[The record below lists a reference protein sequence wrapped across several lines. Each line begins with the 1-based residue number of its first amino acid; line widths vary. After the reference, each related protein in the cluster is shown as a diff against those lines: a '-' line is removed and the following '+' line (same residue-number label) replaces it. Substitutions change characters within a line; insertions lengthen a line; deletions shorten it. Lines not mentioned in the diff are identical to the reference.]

1 MKHTYGYTNFFN
13 ADILESLNK
22 SSFTVQSFLSGLN
35 FDALMISE
43 YNKKML
49 RIKFDNKNRTFQ
61 IYAYIISIVLGQM
74 SKPLDQVVLVDYGG
88 GSGIFSLL
96 AKELGIGTVIYVDIY
111 DQSCKDF
118 QVLNNLSA
126 SRVDHIVHGDI
137 SSLQSFVEANGI
149 TVDAICS
156 YDVIEHIYDID
167 SFFCDLSCIMPSN
180 GVVVFGSGANI
191 YNPLINLFIRYGHIK
206 FEFFSQKNFP
216 GRKERDSLDAYYDI
230 RKNIIKKYVPE
241 LELNDVTYLARKTR
255 GLIRDDII
263 KQVDF
268 FKRNGMVEL
277 RPDGFTNTCDPET
290 GNWAEHL
297 ISFKRL
303 REVMKASNFS
313 ASILPGYWTAERRF
327 VFIKKLL
334 NRIIKR
340 RILPFFISPY
350 YVLVGFKK

>member
-1 MKHTYGYTNFFN
+1 
-13 ADILESLNK
+13 
-22 SSFTVQSFLSGLN
+22 
-35 FDALMISE
+35 MISE

-49 RIKFDNKNRTFQ
+49 RIKLDNKNRTFQ

-126 SRVDHIVHGDI
+126 NKVDHIVHGDI

-167 SFFCDLSCIMPSN
+167 SFFRDLSCIMPSN
-180 GVVVFGSGANI
+180 SVVVFGSGANM

-216 GRKERDSLDAYYDI
+216 GRKERDSLDAYYEI

-241 LELNDVTYLARKTR
+241 LESNDVTYLARKTR
-255 GLIRDDII
+255 GLIRENII

-268 FKRNGMVEL
+268 FKRNGMVES

-297 ISFKRL
+297 ISFQRL
-303 REVMKASNFS
+303 RSVMSVNNFVTQ
-313 ASILPGYWTAERRF
+313 ILPGYWAEERRF
-327 VFIKKLL
+327 VFIKKVF
-334 NRIIKR
+334 NKIIKGK
-340 RILPFFISPY
+340 IFPFVISPY
-350 YVLVGFKK
+350 YVLVSSKK